1 MHMTEKELREKEEE
15 LRECYCKALKELE
28 VGGTVQVHEAKH
40 VLMLGGLWHH
50 AHELLKA
57 HSKEEGSE
65 MTAET
70 MELKATGIRSIK

>member
-1 MHMTEKELREKEEE
+1 MHDRIAKKEEC
-15 LRECYCKALKELE
+15 LRECFTEVLLALDTEKA
-28 VGGTVQVHEAKH
+28 VPVHEAKK

-57 HSKEEGSE
+57 QEHSEKE

-70 MELKATGIRSIK
+70 MELKATGLRSIK